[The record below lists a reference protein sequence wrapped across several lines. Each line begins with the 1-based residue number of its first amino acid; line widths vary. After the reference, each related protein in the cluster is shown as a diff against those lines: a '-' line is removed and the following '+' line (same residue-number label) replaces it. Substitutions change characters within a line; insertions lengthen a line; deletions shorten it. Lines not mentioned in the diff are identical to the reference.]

1 MAAPVSDAL
10 VFFGITGDPVLGNAT
25 PVHDYEPNT
34 WGPAEAD
41 ALIADVQGWHNPIGL
56 AAA

>member
-1 MAAPVSDAL
+1 
-10 VFFGITGDPVLGNAT
+10 
-25 PVHDYEPNT
+25 VHEYEPNT

-41 ALIADVQGWHNPIGL
+41 ALIADGQSWHNPIAL